1 MCWPNT
7 SFPTHR
13 GDGLGGAAFSYM
25 QPLDVTVT
33 HARLGSAVW
42 PLAESPGEHPC
53 AAEVTPLHI
62 GAASALIIKDWRQ
75 RRSLFS
81 QSRRVTISSQSR
93 CYRQDISKE
102 YAHVPTYT
110 HMHIHTFTLSL
121 WGRLC
126 WDHNT
131 LSGSHTTAKL
141 YFSLMP
147 LRKGLDP
154 GDSDTQDSKLGR
166 ALQCHHIK
174 KTCLFQEDKEI
185 EGRRKRGR
193 QRMRWLDGISDS
205 MDMGLSK
212 SWKMVKDREDWPAT
226 VYVVTES
233 QTWFSDWKTVSM
245 RGTWWVSQFLTLPPE
260 VKCITSLNHIMWPR
274 WTSKAVRKCSLRVKK
289 GGKLEILDTK
299 HWCLWYLPIND
310 SEIQVH

>member
-131 LSGSHTTAKL
+131 LSGSHTILTYSRYIPHTI

-147 LRKGLDP
+147 LGKGLDP

-174 KTCLFQEDKEI
+174 KTCLFQEDPDT
-185 EGRRKRGR
+185 GRLRAG
-193 QRMRWLDGISDS
+193 G
-205 MDMGLSK
+205 
-212 SWKMVKDREDWPAT
+212 REDDRGWDGWMASVT
-226 VYVVTES
+226 RWTWVWANLGRWWRTEKTGQLQSMWSQRVRHDLVTEKQYQWGEHGES
-233 QTWFSDWKTVSM
+233 HSS
-245 RGTWWVSQFLTLPPE
+245 
-260 VKCITSLNHIMWPR
+260 
-274 WTSKAVRKCSLRVKK
+274 
-289 GGKLEILDTK
+289 
-299 HWCLWYLPIND
+299 
-310 SEIQVH
+310 

>member
-7 SFPTHR
+7 SFPTHW

-33 HARLGSAVW
+33 RARLGSAVW
-42 PLAESPGEHPC
+42 PLAESPGEHTR
-53 AAEVTPLHI
+53 AAEMTPLHA
-62 GAASALIIKDWRQ
+62 GAASALIIKEWRQ

-102 YAHVPTYT
+102 YARVPTYT
-110 HMHIHTFTLSL
+110 HMRIHTFTLSL

-131 LSGSHTTAKL
+131 LSGSRTTAKL

-147 LRKGLDP
+147 LGKGLDP
-154 GDSDTQDSKLGR
+154 GDSEAQDSKLGR

-174 KTCLFQEDKEI
+174 KTCLFQEDPDT
-185 EGRRKRGR
+185 GRLRAAG
-193 QRMRWLDGISDS
+193 
-205 MDMGLSK
+205 
-212 SWKMVKDREDWPAT
+212 REDDRGWDGWMASVTRWTWFWANPGRWWRT
-226 VYVVTES
+226 GKTGQLQSMWSQRVGHDLVTEK
-233 QTWFSDWKTVSM
+233 QY
-245 RGTWWVSQFLTLPPE
+245 Q
-260 VKCITSLNHIMWPR
+260 
-274 WTSKAVRKCSLRVKK
+274 
-289 GGKLEILDTK
+289 
-299 HWCLWYLPIND
+299 
-310 SEIQVH
+310 